1 MPKKKKELKPATV
14 LKDYWRDNGQFAD
27 LFNAVLFDGESVIH
41 PDELEEEDTDES
53 IVTEHKEYA
62 RTVEA
67 FRDNI
72 KIQKISSVSGVQFVL
87 LGLEHQEH
95 IHYAMPMR
103 IMGYDYSAYKKQ
115 YDRNA
120 RRYKSSEGMDKD
132 EYLSRM
138 KRADRFTPVITV
150 LIYYGEKPWDG
161 ALSLHGILDIPE
173 RMKPYVNDYRIT
185 LVEAGKSRLKLHN
198 MNNVDF
204 FSLLEIMNNKEKPL
218 AETRETAIAYARG
231 HKVERS
237 VMMAVMSAASC
248 NIDYNILKQG
258 GETDM
263 WTIFEETKRE
273 GREEGLIEGRE
284 EGLIEGKKEMIFT
297 MLEAGYAC
305 EEVARISG
313 MTESEIRKMEKESE
327 YC

>member
-1 MPKKKKELKPATV
+1 M
-14 LKDYWRDNGQFAD
+14 
-27 LFNAVLFDGESVIH
+27 
-41 PDELEEEDTDES
+41 
-53 IVTEHKEYA
+53 
-62 RTVEA
+62 
-67 FRDNI
+67 
-72 KIQKISSVSGVQFVL
+72 
-87 LGLEHQEH
+87 
-95 IHYAMPMR
+95 
-103 IMGYDYSAYKKQ
+103 
-115 YDRNA
+115 
-120 RRYKSSEGMDKD
+120 
-132 EYLSRM
+132 
-138 KRADRFTPVITV
+138 
-150 LIYYGEKPWDG
+150 IYYGEKPWDG

-173 RMKPYVNDYRIT
+173 RMKPYVNDYSIT
-185 LVEAGKSRLKLHN
+185 LVEAGKSRLKLNN

-237 VMMAVMSAASC
+237 VIMAVMSAASC
-248 NIDYNILKQG
+248 NIDYNILEQG

-263 WTIFEETKRE
+263 WTIFEETKR
-273 GREEGLIEGRE
+273 EGRE

>member
-14 LKDYWRDNGQFAD
+14 LKDYWRDNEQFAD
-27 LFNAVLFDGESVIH
+27 LFNTVLFDGEPVIH

-53 IVTEHKEYA
+53 IVTKHKEYA

-72 KIQKISSVSGVQFVL
+72 KIRKISSVSGVKFVL

-138 KRADRFTPVITV
+138 KRTDRFTPVITV

-173 RMKPYVNDYRIT
+173 RMKPYVNDYKMI

-204 FSLLEIMNNKEKPL
+204 FSLLEIMNNKEKTL
-218 AETRETAIAYARG
+218 AEARETAIAYARG

-248 NIDYNILKQG
+248 NIDYNILEQE

-273 GREEGLIEGRE
+273 GKEEGLIEGRS
-284 EGLIEGKKEMIFT
+284 EGKKEMIFT
-297 MLEAGYAC
+297 MLEAGYGC

-313 MTESEIRKMEKESE
+313 MAESEIRKMEKEIMVNA
-327 YC
+327 